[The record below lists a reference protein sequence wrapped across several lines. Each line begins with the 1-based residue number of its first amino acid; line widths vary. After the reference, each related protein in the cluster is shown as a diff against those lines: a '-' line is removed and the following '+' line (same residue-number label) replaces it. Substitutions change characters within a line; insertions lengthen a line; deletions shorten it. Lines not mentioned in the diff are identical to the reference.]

1 MFFKI
6 LNEGCLHHT
15 NCNVMVD
22 YVTIHIYDNLFARI
36 QI

>member
-1 MFFKI
+1 MFFLY

-15 NCNVMVD
+15 NCNVTVD
-22 YVTIHIYDNLFARI
+22 YVTIHIYDNLFAQN